1 MGDSPPNSPLL
12 QRALELSEVFL
23 HDLDTAPVQPQLSGQ
38 PLRDRWQAPLPES
51 GCAPEDVLEELA
63 ELAGPGLMHTQSGR
77 FFGWVI
83 GGSLPSALAADW
95 LTSAWDQN
103 AGMHAPSPSAAI
115 AEEVVGAWLKELLG
129 IPTAA
134 SFALVTGC
142 QMAHVTCLAAA
153 RNAVLSRVGWDVER
167 AGLFDAPTVRIVT
180 SSERHGSLD
189 RALRLLGMGTDSLVC
204 LDADEQGRLSPKSLV
219 SALASL
225 PANTPT
231 IVVLQAGDLNIGAFD
246 PFEEL
251 MPICRNHG
259 AWVHVDGAFGLWA
272 RTCSRFDD
280 LTRGWEEAD
289 SWSTDGHKWL
299 NVPYDCGYAFVA
311 DPAPHYASMSH
322 RTAYLYHD
330 DTARDQI
337 DWNPEYSRRARG
349 FATWAAI
356 RELGREGIA
365 DLVDRSC
372 RYAKDL
378 ALQITEREGA
388 ELLWEPVINQGLVRF
403 RHPSPKASD
412 EQHEAFHDAVVA
424 AIVSTGE
431 AFFGSTTWRGLRCL
445 RISVTNWRTNDADVE
460 RAVTAAQQSLE
471 TCRREAVT

>member
-1 MGDSPPNSPLL
+1 MGESPPPSPLL
-12 QRALELSEVFL
+12 ERALEISASFL
-23 HDLDTAPVQPQLSGQ
+23 DSLDTAPVNPPLSGQ
-38 PLRDRWQAPLPES
+38 PLRDRWQMPLPEE
-51 GCAPEDVLEELA
+51 GQDPETVLEELA
-63 ELAGPGLMHTQSGR
+63 ALAGPGLMHTQSGR

-129 IPTAA
+129 LPEAA

-153 RNAVLSRVGWDVER
+153 RNAVLSRVGWNVEES
-167 AGLFDAPTVRIVT
+167 GLFGSPPIRVVT

-189 RALRLLGMGTDSLVC
+189 RALRLLGLGTNCLVC
-204 LDADEQGRLSPKSLV
+204 VEADEAGCLPPESLEA
-219 SALASL
+219 ALAAL
-225 PANTPT
+225 PEGTPT
-231 IVVLQAGDLNIGAFD
+231 LVVLQAGDLNIGAFD
-246 PFEEL
+246 PFPEL
-251 MPICRNHG
+251 IPLCREHG

-272 RTCSRFDD
+272 RTCERFDD
-280 LTRGWEEAD
+280 LTRGIEAAD

-311 DPAPHYASMSH
+311 DPAPHYAAMSH
-322 RTAYLYHD
+322 RAAYLSHD

-356 RELGREGIA
+356 RQLGREGIA

-372 RYAKDL
+372 RHARDL
-378 ALQITEREGA
+378 ALRIGALEGA
-388 ELLWEPVINQGLVRF
+388 DLLWEPVINQGLVRF
-403 RHPSPKASD
+403 PHPSPGAGEED
-412 EQHEAFHDAVVA
+412 HERFHDAVVTA
-424 AIVSTGE
+424 AVATGE
-431 AFFGSTTWRGLRCL
+431 AFFGSTTWRGRRCL
-445 RISVTNWRTNDADVE
+445 RISVSNWRTTESDVD
-460 RAVTAAQQSLE
+460 RAVAAVGSALAS
-471 TCRREAVT
+471 CRREAVT